1 MKSILIRTSEDFNK
15 IDEET
20 DELEFVEYEDSFE
33 FTEDC
38 FLPKITFTK
47 MDVFLEYLPL
57 SLEKIFLF
65 DCDAEFGML
74 KMFPKLKFL
83 AITNRELNINDLVGI
98 DNLEE
103 LSLNYCSVDNVE
115 RLKEFSRLNRLSI
128 VNTDIS
134 NYEFLFDLE
143 AIKTIVVDED
153 NFEKNKELF
162 IELSKKDIL
171 ILDMMGGC
179 YNEI

>member
-1 MKSILIRTSEDFNK
+1 MKSILIRTSEDFNN

-20 DELEFVEYEDSFE
+20 EELEFVEYEEGFE
-33 FTEDC
+33 FTEEC
-38 FLPKITFTK
+38 VLPKITFTK

-57 SLEKIFLF
+57 SLEKIYLF
-65 DCDAEFGML
+65 DCDAEFGKL
-74 KMFPKLKFL
+74 KMFPALKFL
-83 AITNRELNINDLVGI
+83 AITNRELDLNDLVGVN
-98 DNLEE
+98 NLEE
-103 LSLNYCSVDNVE
+103 LSLNYCRVNNIE
-115 RLKEFSRLNRLSI
+115 RLKEFTKLNKLSI

-134 NYEFLFDLE
+134 NYEFLFELE
-143 AIKTIVVDED
+143 TIKSVVIDED
-153 NFEKNKELF
+153 NFERNKELF